1 MRLILLLLIS
11 DAYAYICHANRVV
24 HAFTPVMSRHVFCD
38 IFTKDTWKPLETRGN
53 YQYEGFHG
61 FPYHGNPWK
70 PGGYLRLLSFFC
82 TLWEVAISMK
92 QYLSNNMVLYLLG

>member
-24 HAFTPVMSRHVFCD
+24 HAFTPAESVPSRVFCD

-70 PGGYLRLLSFFC
+70 PGGYL
-82 TLWEVAISMK
+82 
-92 QYLSNNMVLYLLG
+92 LGEFVQNGLKIFKKFRRMRSQQSTT

>member
-24 HAFTPVMSRHVFCD
+24 HNFTPPVVSRHVFCD
-38 IFTKDTWKPLETRGN
+38 IFTKDAWKPLETHGN
-53 YQYEGFHG
+53 YQYEGSHG

-70 PGGYLRLLSFFC
+70 PGGL
-82 TLWEVAISMK
+82 
-92 QYLSNNMVLYLLG
+92 LLGARA